1 MTGTRTRERVVR
13 TQVEPRLQER
23 RQAVRD
29 EARIRRRRG
38 LAVVAVV
45 AGVVGALVAAVFSP
59 LLDVDEVRVAGA
71 DRLDA
76 AELVAA
82 SGIEV
87 GDRMIS
93 LELDQARDA
102 LRGLPGVRSARVE
115 REWPSVVR
123 TTITE
128 SDLTF
133 QFQALETTALT
144 LALQHNITSAST
156 ASGNTTMEASPGR
169 LVLAR
174 AFILDLFDKDDP
186 SIQYRYVIPRGEI
199 GERSEFAH
207 SNADITGYTF
217 NVEVIG
223 SYQII
228 TNDPA
233 AEVEDD
239 DPGD

>member
-1 MTGTRTRERVVR
+1 M
-13 TQVEPRLQER
+13 
-23 RQAVRD
+23 A
-29 EARIRRRRG
+29 
-38 LAVVAVV
+38 
-45 AGVVGALVAAVFSP
+45 
-59 LLDVDEVRVAGA
+59 
-71 DRLDA
+71 LDA
-76 AELVAA
+76 ANARIFGSDDDKVLIAPLGTTPPTALAA
-82 SGIEV
+82 PSEDFLDVGWLHTDGIPFTPTDSVEK
-87 GDRMIS
+87 I
-93 LELDQARDA
+93 
-102 LRGLPGVRSARVE
+102 RGHQGGR
-115 REWPSVVR
+115 VVR